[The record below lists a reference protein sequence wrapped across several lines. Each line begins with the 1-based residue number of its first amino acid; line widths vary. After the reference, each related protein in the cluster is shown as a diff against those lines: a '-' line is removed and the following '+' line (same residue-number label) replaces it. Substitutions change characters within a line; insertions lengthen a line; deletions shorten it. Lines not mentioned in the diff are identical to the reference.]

1 MLLYINQVKGT
12 PYPMPP
18 PPATKL
24 NDWEID
30 VLETWAKETPQM
42 P

>member
-1 MLLYINQVKGT
+1 MLPYINHANTQ
-12 PYPMPP
+12 PMPP

-30 VLETWAKETPQM
+30 VLESWANNPM